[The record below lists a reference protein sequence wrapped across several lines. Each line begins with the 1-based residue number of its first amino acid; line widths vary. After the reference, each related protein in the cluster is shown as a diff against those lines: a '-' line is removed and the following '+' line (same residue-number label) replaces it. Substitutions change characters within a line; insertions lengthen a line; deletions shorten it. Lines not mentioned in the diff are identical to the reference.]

1 MPYVKFIAGH
11 TGTAPIRR
19 YLEKGGRALAVDYL
33 NLFPPAQ
40 VGNLGELPENERFDW
55 AAAMDATRLE
65 SGTNA
70 AWRGKRARTFKHY
83 IFSPDPSDDLDIDSL
98 RRLAL
103 AWAEKCFGDYE
114 VAIVYHD
121 DNAQHVPHAHVI
133 VNNVNLRTQKRF
145 QEDDPRKLKRIAQD
159 LAEEMGLSFFR
170 DRPALSDSA
179 ATKGKRH
186 HPSTKQNVY
195 KRKAE
200 IEMEAKGSYSW
211 VADIRSR
218 VVIAK
223 AVARNEQEFREMLGT
238 MDVEVSDN
246 SPKAKRRDWLYALAD
261 HPTRRV
267 GGEKMG
273 LSFGKQAILESFE
286 EGPSGNLARK
296 TAAEIAEIVRKAC
309 ELGDL
314 HELRELSGFVDEC
327 ARTGAK
333 SIADLERALRAA
345 QAKGDEQRAA
355 TLEKAVQYA
364 RGKQVLPQ
372 KAPVRATATQ
382 RPKPAGKTTKPWE
395 QKPWKEKDAREKAQA
410 SQSQAQ
416 TKRNRE
422 RNKNHGR

>member
-1 MPYVKFIAGH
+1 MPYVKFITGH
-11 TGTAPIRR
+11 TGTAAIRS
-19 YLEKGGRALAVDYL
+19 YLEKNGRALAVDYL
-33 NLFPPAQ
+33 NLDVPAS
-40 VGNLGELPENERFDW
+40 VGNLGELPDNERFDW
-55 AAAMDATRLE
+55 ASAMDATRRE
-65 SGTNA
+65 FGKDA
-70 AWRGKRARTFKHY
+70 DWRGKSARTFKHY
-83 IFSPDPSDDLDIDSL
+83 IFSPNPSDDLDVDSL
-98 RRLAL
+98 RKLAT
-103 AWAEKCFGDYE
+103 AWAKKCFPDHE

-121 DNAQHVPHAHVI
+121 DNAQHVLHAHIV
-133 VNNVNLRTQKRF
+133 VNNVNLVTGKRLR
-145 QEDDPRKLKRIAQD
+145 EENPRALKKIAQE
-159 LAEEMGLSFFR
+159 LAEEMGLSFFS
-170 DRPALSDSA
+170 DRPAPSDSA
-179 ATKGKRH
+179 ATKGKRY
-186 HPSTKQNVY
+186 HPRTKQNVY

-218 VVIAK
+218 VAIAK

-238 MDVEVSDN
+238 MGVEVSDN

-273 LSFGKQAILESFE
+273 LSFGKQAIRESFA
-286 EGPSGNLARK
+286 EGSAGSLARK
-296 TAAEIAEIVRKAC
+296 SAAEVAEIARKAC

-333 SIADLERALRAA
+333 SIADLEWALRAA
-345 QAKGDEQRAA
+345 RTKGNEQRAA
-355 TLEKAVQYA
+355 TLEKAIQYA
-364 RGKQVLPQ
+364 RGKQILPQ

-382 RPKPAGKTTKPWE
+382 RPKPAGKTAKPWE
-395 QKPWKEKDAREKAQA
+395 QKPWKEKDGREKAQA
-410 SQSQAQ
+410 VQMQAQ